1 MQLKNITGTLY
12 FAAFLVLALSI
23 PVKAQDTI
31 SPDRPGIGDGSY
43 IIEPRV
49 TYLEAGVEYFGV
61 DNLDQ
66 YSLGQLVFRHGLLQG
81 VELRMLLNSFV
92 VQSFPAADFTG
103 VPDPGV
109 GLKFKL
115 LDNPGSNLRLSGLT
129 TLSIPVGSTDF
140 TTDEWIPSAAL
151 LADYSLTDY
160 AGISANL
167 GYTFEAGPFPDVW
180 KVTLTPGYA
189 LPGDSN
195 IGIYGGY
202 AGFYSEGVNEHYIE
216 GGITKHVQSF
226 LQLDL
231 NAGVDVENQGIF
243 IGGGL
248 ALKL

>member
-1 MQLKNITGTLY
+1 MSTSRNMFCLLFLLI
-12 FAAFLVLALSI
+12 FAASAPLM
-23 PVKAQDTI
+23 AQDNI

-43 IIEPRV
+43 IVEPKV
-49 TYLEAGVEYFGV
+49 TYLEIGVEYFTV
-61 DNLDQ
+61 NDLNQ
-66 YSLGQLVFRHGLLQG
+66 YSLGQLVFRNGLLSG

-92 VQSFPAADFTG
+92 VQSFPSTDFTG

-115 LDNPGSNLRLSGLT
+115 FDRPGSNLRLSGLT

-167 GYTFEAGPFPDVW
+167 GYTFDVGPFPDVW

-216 GGITKHVQSF
+216 AGFTKHVKSF

-231 NAGVDVENQGIF
+231 NAGLDVESQGTF

-248 ALKL
+248 ALQL

>member
-1 MQLKNITGTLY
+1 MCRSFKTVSL
-12 FAAFLVLALSI
+12 LSI
-23 PVKAQDTI
+23 LLTVGIVPLMAQDNI
-31 SPDRPGIGDGSY
+31 SPDRPGIGNGSY
-43 IIEPRV
+43 IVDPRV
-49 TYLEAGVEYFGV
+49 TYLETGVEYFTV
-61 DNLDQ
+61 DDLDQ
-66 YSLGQLVFRHGLLQG
+66 YSLGQVVFRHGLLSG

-92 VQSFPAADFTG
+92 VQSFPTNDLTG

-115 LDNPGSNLRLSGLT
+115 YDKPGTNLRLSGLT
-129 TLSIPVGSTDF
+129 SLSIPVGSTDL

-160 AGISANL
+160 ATLSANL
-167 GYTFEAGPFPDVW
+167 DYTFEAGPFPEVW
-180 KVTLTPGYA
+180 KVTITPGYA
-189 LPGDSN
+189 LPGDAN

-216 GGITKHVQSF
+216 TGLTKHMMSF

-231 NAGVDVENQGIF
+231 NAGLDVESLGVF